1 MKQPKDRKPA
11 RQARREMKSILR
23 SFRYAFA
30 GIFLC
35 MKTERNLRI
44 HIVTACFALLLSYLA
59 QLTRA
64 ETLAVVICITLVIMA
79 ELFNTALEQLVDI
92 ASPRYSE
99 QAGTVKDIS
108 AGAVLVCAI
117 FALGVGAVNFLR
129 PETLKVLW
137 NTLMT
142 DPWWFAVL
150 GGMGVLGL
158 VFIFFYGKKKR

>member
-1 MKQPKDRKPA
+1 MKQPREKEPA
-11 RQARREMKSILR
+11 QQARREMKSLVR

-35 MKTERNLRI
+35 LKTERNLRI
-44 HIVTACFALLLSYLA
+44 HMVTACFALLLSYLA

-64 ETLAVVICITLVIMA
+64 ETLAVVICITLVVMA

-99 QAGTVKDIS
+99 PAGTAKDIS
-108 AGAVLVCAI
+108 AGAVLICAI

-129 PETLKVLW
+129 PATLKTLW
-137 NTLMT
+137 ARLIGE
-142 DPWWFAVL
+142 PWWFAVL
-150 GGMGVLGL
+150 GGMAAAGL
-158 VFIFFYGKKKR
+158 LFIFCYGKRKR